1 MRIKYYKIFLIS
13 GFLFINTLNLSYGQI
28 SFGPIHAIK
37 KNVTKLKE
45 KVQKSQKVNLDGD
58 LLIVPP
64 ILADLLSPDIDGSYT
79 ISWNSVSG
87 AISYS
92 LEEADNSSFAGSTV
106 AYTGSGIS
114 VNITGKTSGTYYY
127 RVKAVNFNS
136 DWSSTKSITVNL
148 SPAQQWIKQLSLGLM
163 NNPTGVTADNS
174 ENIYVTGYSDAGL
187 PGNSNLVMYLV
198 KYSSS
203 GIKLWTK
210 QMGSSLLLCVGFAVT
225 TDDSD
230 NIYVTGVSSG
240 SFDGNTSFGGFDAF
254 LVKYDAAG
262 VKQWSTQFG
271 STSDDVA
278 KGVATDSSGNVYV
291 TGGTEGSLGG
301 NTSVG
306 GYDMFLVK
314 YNSAGVNQWTR
325 QLGTA
330 SEDGGQG
337 ITIDSSGN
345 IYVTGETDGSLDGNI
360 SSGGTDMFLSK
371 YDSSGIKLWT
381 KQLGTG
387 TTDSGSGVATDI
399 SGDIYV
405 AGYTSGGL
413 DGNISYGNRD
423 TFLVKYNDTGSKQ
436 WTKQLGTNSN
446 DAFYSMVT
454 ADGQGHVYVAGHTS
468 IGFDGKANAGWYDI
482 FLVEYN
488 SSGSKQWGLQFGTST
503 GDAGTGVATD
513 ILGNIYVTGNTT
525 GSIDGNTP
533 ANNDGNMFLVKYGY

>member
-1 MRIKYYKIFLIS
+1 MRIKYYKILLIS
-13 GFLFINTLNLSYGQI
+13 GFLFINALNLSYGQI
-28 SFGPIHAIK
+28 SFGPIQAIK

-45 KVQKSQKVNLDGD
+45 KVQQSQKVNLDGD

-210 QMGSSLLLCVGFAVT
+210 QMGSSLLLCVGLAVT

-306 GYDMFLVK
+306 GDDMFLVK

-325 QLGTA
+325 QLGTT

-533 ANNDGNMFLVKYGY
+533 ANSDGNMFLVKYSK